1 MDSTEDATQAKEANF
16 RAGTQEILRQE
27 QLALIGK
34 VLASFSDKM
43 QKHLAT
49 MQESMIGLGDLV
61 GQASQW
67 TEEDRERFTGLLS
80 TIERHVEMSAQ
91 KSHHLNRFARRTGL
105 LFFTF
110 DAGDLVEEAVSFSTR
125 YARIRQVSLTRE
137 AAAASPVICS
147 DPVRIQF
154 VVLIL
159 IDTMLER
166 VNRGGKVTLRAK
178 PADKGVLIEVEGH
191 SGLEGMALSQPE
203 QGNRYWALVEKV
215 VGDLGGRLQTDSVS
229 HEIYRTTLFLP
240 TREVSDTFQI

>member
-1 MDSTEDATQAKEANF
+1 VDSTEDAAEAKKANF
-16 RAGTQEILRQE
+16 RVGTQEILRQK

-34 VLASFSDKM
+34 VLASFSDEM
-43 QKHLAT
+43 QRCLGT
-49 MQESMIGLGDLV
+49 IQESTVGLGDLV
-61 GQASQW
+61 GQASRW
-67 TEEDRERFTGLLS
+67 TKEDRERFTGVLS

-91 KSHHLNRFARRTGL
+91 KSHHLNRFARRTDA

-110 DAGDLVEEAVSFSTR
+110 DAGELVEEAVSFSTR
-125 YARIRQVSLTRE
+125 FARIREVSLSRE
-137 AAAASPVICS
+137 AAGPSPVICS

-154 VVLIL
+154 LVLIL

-178 PADKGVLIEVEGH
+178 SADKGVVIEVEGH
-191 SGLEGMALSQPE
+191 STLEGMAPSQPE
-203 QGNRYWALVEKV
+203 QGNPYWALVEKV
-215 VGDLGGRLQTDSVS
+215 VGDLGGRLQIDSVS